1 MTRLAVSL
9 VISEEARNVMN
20 SADGRVIH
28 DRTRV
33 IEVKSIVEKVRVNDA
48 NRQTPRHPA

>member
-1 MTRLAVSL
+1 MKA
-9 VISEEARNVMN
+9 
-20 SADGRVIH
+20 ADGRVIH
-28 DRTRV
+28 DRMKV